1 MLSSYGLRWGHQA
14 SVLPPSPPVTRV
26 WPPNSSWRPTLTSRP
41 PVWDRLSEGP
51 ADFQLAQGD
60 TSSTP
65 FPSHTKSH
73 SCLPPVC
80 PPGTFQAPLH
90 LRPRRLK
97 SLLELLCGCR
107 ESLDSLLRAHTAG
120 PTAGA
125 VPLERSR
132 RKTIWSTPG
141 N

>member
-41 PVWDRLSEGP
+41 PIWDRLSEGP
-51 ADFQLAQGD
+51 ADFQPAQGD

-80 PPGTFQAPLH
+80 PPGTFQARLH

-107 ESLDSLLRAHTAG
+107 ESLDSLLRARTAG

-132 RKTIWSTPG
+132 RKTILSTPG